1 MKSIIFISGVLGGL
15 LLIIRL
21 IGTIADFSF
30 NNIFLISGL
39 ILIVLICIP
48 LMIVDRYRYNKKIDH
63 IIKTHKDKTSETKS
77 ISPDKSKVT
86 GWNMNNSPFRGRK
99 SGLTW
104 GGGNIKGA
112 NATRGNRKQFLK

>member
-1 MKSIIFISGVLGGL
+1 MKSIIYISGVLGGL

-21 IGTIADFSF
+21 IGTIADFSL

-48 LMIVDRYRYNKKIDH
+48 LMIIDRYRYNKKIDR
-63 IIKTHKDKTSETKS
+63 IIKTHKNKTSKTKS
-77 ISPDKSKVT
+77 ISPEKSKVK
-86 GWNMNNSPFRGRK
+86 GWSMNSSPFRERK